1 MMRGPGTARLLAR
14 ALSASAAREGLAVAV
29 EERGARP
36 WHSATFSGYRHA
48 LTLTTTP
55 AGAVADRWL
64 ATIGTLDVPLPG
76 ALLAD
81 LSVTGAATRRGECCV
96 EVEALTVAC
105 A

>member
-14 ALSASAAREGLAVAV
+14 ALSASAARNGLVVAI
-29 EERGARP
+29 EEHGAMP

-48 LTLTTTP
+48 LTLTATP
-55 AGAVADRWL
+55 AGALANRWL

-81 LSVTGAATRRGECCV
+81 LSVTGAVKRRGECCV
-96 EVEALTVAC
+96 EVEALTVAY